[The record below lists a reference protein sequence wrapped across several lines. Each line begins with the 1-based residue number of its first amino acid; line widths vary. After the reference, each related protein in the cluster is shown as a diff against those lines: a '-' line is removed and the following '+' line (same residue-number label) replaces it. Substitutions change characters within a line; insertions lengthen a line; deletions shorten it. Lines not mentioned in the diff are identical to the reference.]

1 MRHLRRT
8 LLACAASLTLCG
20 PALADPALWKVRD
33 ADSEIY
39 LFGSVHIFTRE
50 MDDWRSDEFDAI
62 LKSADHVI
70 FEVVMDIEAYSTLT
84 QIGIT
89 KGTLDRGT
97 GLSKLLSVEDYHKV
111 AAAAA
116 LTGTD
121 IGMLER
127 MQPWLATLTL
137 MSAAMPK
144 TSAGVETLLDAEV
157 APERKR
163 GLETAAEQ
171 MGFFAD
177 APLDEQIDALIS
189 TADGIEAGL
198 VGMLDPLIAAW
209 ESGDTA
215 ALLAT
220 INGQMQPRDR
230 AMMARLLD
238 ERNQRWL
245 TPIEKLLADNDR
257 SLLIVGAAHLVG
269 PMGVPTLL
277 KERGY
282 TVERVDEP
290 PDGGPASTV
299 QRTPAA
305 QRR

>member
-1 MRHLRRT
+1 MRQLRRA
-8 LLACAASLTLCG
+8 LLACAAGVALCG
-20 PALADPALWKVRD
+20 PALADPALWKVSD

-50 MDDWRSDEFDAI
+50 MDDWRSDAFDAI
-62 LKSADHVI
+62 LKSADHVV
-70 FEVVMDIEAYSTLT
+70 FEVVMDLEAYSTVT
-84 QIGIT
+84 QFTMT
-89 KGTLDRGT
+89 KGMLAGGK
-97 GLSKLLSVEDYHKV
+97 GLSELLSAEDHGKV
-111 AAAAA
+111 QAAAERAGIDGA
-116 LTGTD
+116 
-121 IGMLER
+121 MLER

-137 MSAAMPK
+137 MNAAMPK
-144 TSAGVETLLDAEV
+144 SSAGVEMLLDAEV

-163 GLETAAEQ
+163 GLETAEEQ

-177 APLDEQIDALIS
+177 APLDEQIAGLIS
-189 TADGIEAGL
+189 AADGVEAGL

-220 INGQMQPRDR
+220 INAQIQPGDR
-230 AMMARLLD
+230 AMMERLID

-245 TPIEKLLADNDR
+245 TPIEKLLADNDE
-257 SLLIVGAAHLVG
+257 SLLVVGAAHLVG
-269 PMGVPTLL
+269 PMGVPSLL
-277 KERGY
+277 QERGY

-290 PDGGPASTV
+290 PVGGPASTAR
-299 QRTPAA
+299 RTPAA

>member
-1 MRHLRRT
+1 MRVLRRA
-8 LLACAASLTLCG
+8 LLACAAGLALSG
-20 PALADPALWKVRD
+20 PALADPALWKVSD
-33 ADSEIY
+33 ADSDIY

-70 FEVVMDIEAYSTLT
+70 FEVVMDIEAYSTIT
-84 QIGIT
+84 QITIT
-89 KGTLDRGT
+89 KGMLAGGK
-97 GLSKLLSVEDYHKV
+97 GLSQLLSPEGYRKV
-111 AAAAA
+111 AAAAER
-116 LTGTD
+116 TGID
-121 IGMLER
+121 MAMIEH

-137 MSAAMPK
+137 MNAAMPK
-144 TSAGVETLLDAEV
+144 ASAGVETLLDAEV

-177 APLDEQIDALIS
+177 APLDEQIDGLIS

-215 ALLAT
+215 ALQAT
-220 INGQMQPRDR
+220 MTEQIQPGDR
-230 AMMARLLD
+230 AMMNRLLD
-238 ERNQRWL
+238 DRNKRWL
-245 TPIEKLLADNDR
+245 TPIEKLLADNDQ
-257 SLLIVGAAHLVG
+257 SLLIVGAGHLVG
-269 PMGVPTLL
+269 PMGVPALL

-290 PDGGPASTV
+290 PTVGPAATAP
-299 QRTPAA
+299 RTSAT